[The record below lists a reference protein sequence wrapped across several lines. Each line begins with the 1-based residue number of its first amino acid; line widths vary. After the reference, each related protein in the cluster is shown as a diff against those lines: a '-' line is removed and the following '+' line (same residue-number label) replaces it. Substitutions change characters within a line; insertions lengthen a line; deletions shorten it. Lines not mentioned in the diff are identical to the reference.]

1 MSVAAIRDEA
11 AFEATLNA
19 VIIYD
24 DRDVAAKAKA
34 ALERAVE
41 RADRALRWS
50 VELWR
55 LDMLNLPPTADAALG
70 EASAAHL
77 VVLGVRQSRLLPVW
91 LWEWLEEWALRRQ
104 VPDAALALFHGA
116 AAGVAT
122 PTPALAEFAERHGL
136 SYIFGGSSAGGD
148 DAAAFTRNLR
158 AREIPATP
166 MWRHLTDETPGGFY
180 QHGGINE

>member
-1 MSVAAIRDEA
+1 MSVAAIRDES
-11 AFEATLNA
+11 AFEARLNA

-34 ALERAVE
+34 ALDRAVE
-41 RADRALRWS
+41 RADRALTWS

-55 LDMLNLPPTADAALG
+55 LDMLNLPPTADAALV

-116 AAGVAT
+116 AAGAGT

-136 SYIFGGSSAGGD
+136 SYIFGGSSANEADSG
-148 DAAAFTRNLR
+148 AFVRSLR
-158 AREIPATP
+158 ERETSVTP
-166 MWRHLTDETPGGFY
+166 TLRHLLDEPARDFY
-180 QHGGINE
+180 RHGGINE